1 VDEFYQRHLKKST
14 EAWKVWWDK
23 RDSILVPMRRDF
35 VGFDPREQK
44 GWFLDYDQC
53 NARCHKLAARY
64 PKVIAPNV

>member
-1 VDEFYQRHLKKST
+1 
-14 EAWKVWWDK
+14 
-23 RDSILVPMRRDF
+23 MRRDF